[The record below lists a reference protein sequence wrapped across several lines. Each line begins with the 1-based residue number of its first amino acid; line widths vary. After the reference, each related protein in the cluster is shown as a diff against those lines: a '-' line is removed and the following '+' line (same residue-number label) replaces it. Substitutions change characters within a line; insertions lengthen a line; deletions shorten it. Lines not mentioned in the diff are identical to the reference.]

1 MKCCCNYLHLI
12 IFYMAMQ
19 YNDTI
24 SLLLF
29 YYTVARHN
37 FTITNTTDQLA
48 DAAHDNLIR
57 HATNSAN

>member
-1 MKCCCNYLHLI
+1 MK
-12 IFYMAMQ
+12 

-37 FTITNTTDQLA
+37 FTTTNTTDQLA